1 MFHLESW
8 HSGEYNV
15 NAALLNLFK
24 NYLGFLKNCV
34 VFTKIYVRGVDHD
47 HHPLQEEKLVAG
59 AGAEGCVEG
68 LATFFADLPCRQLKK
83 PHSPAGDAALQ
94 QNNKGGQFS

>member
-15 NAALLNLFK
+15 NAALHNFFK
-24 NYLGFLKNCV
+24 NYLGFFKDCV

-59 AGAEGCVEG
+59 AGMEGFVEG
-68 LATFFADLPCRQLKK
+68 QIF
-83 PHSPAGDAALQ
+83 HVNS
-94 QNNKGGQFS
+94 

>member
-1 MFHLESW
+1 MFRWESW

-15 NAALLNLFK
+15 NAALHNFFK
-24 NYLGFLKNCV
+24 NYLGFLKDCV

-68 LATFFADLPCRQLKK
+68 LVWEGRDLAYFDLLLHKLLANMAETIVS
-83 PHSPAGDAALQ
+83 HES
-94 QNNKGGQFS
+94 

>member
-1 MFHLESW
+1 MFHWESW

-15 NAALLNLFK
+15 NAALHIFFK
-24 NYLGFLKNCV
+24 NYLGFLKDCV
-34 VFTKIYVRGVDHD
+34 VFTKIYVLGVDHD

-68 LATFFADLPCRQLKK
+68 LVWEGRDLAYFDLLLHKLLANMAETIVS
-83 PHSPAGDAALQ
+83 HES
-94 QNNKGGQFS
+94 

>member
-1 MFHLESW
+1 MAEDEVLNSMSHPGENIVNAYFIKITTITWAPLTVQTMFHLESW

-34 VFTKIYVRGVDHD
+34 VFTKIYVRAR
-47 HHPLQEEKLVAG
+47 E
-59 AGAEGCVEG
+59 
-68 LATFFADLPCRQLKK
+68 R
-83 PHSPAGDAALQ
+83 
-94 QNNKGGQFS
+94 